1 MKMTEEQLK
10 ALLDNYIDD
19 SYSNYQDVD
28 RDIQKA
34 TDYYLG
40 KPFGNE
46 VSGKSS
52 VVDRSVAASIDGA
65 LPQLL
70 KIFTQS
76 VDVVEFTPQND
87 GDATVAENVT
97 AYVNHI
103 FNKDNPGA
111 IIMHNWFWDSL
122 VNKVGI
128 VKAFWDVKENANEEE
143 YFELTQDELSM
154 LVAAEDVEIVEQEE
168 VQIPQEP
175 QPAMGEIGMDEQG
188 QPLPPQPQLDEMGQ
202 PLMMEVPPIILYN
215 VKIRKTVDASRVKIE
230 NVPTAEF
237 MIDRHADCIEDARF
251 VAQRKMLTRSD
262 LVAMGYD
269 NNIVA
274 ELSTDDDV
282 GIRGNVNY
290 DDFNDVNNTDPS
302 QDLIAYYEVY
312 IDIGEEDGLAKKH
325 RICYASKTIL
335 SDEEIDYVPFYS
347 LCPFPIPH
355 SFYGQ
360 SMADRTMELQFI
372 KSTITRQMLDNLYLT
387 NNSRVGAVEGQVNLD
402 DLLNSTAGGIIR
414 MKNPNAVVP
423 MVVQSSAAQ
432 SFPMLEYLD
441 GEQAKATGV
450 SDMSQGL
457 DANVLQNVSATA
469 VATMTAQSQGKLELI
484 ARIFADTGVK
494 DLMRGILHLVCK
506 YQNEPRALAING
518 KPMQIDPREW
528 DNLYNVN
535 INVGLGN
542 GTGNEKVA
550 MLQMILGKQEMVLQQ
565 YGLANPLVD
574 LKQYRQ
580 TLAKFINA
588 SGYRD
593 DSQFIKEI
601 DDATMA
607 QVMQAD
613 AQADKTPPEVKAAE
627 AIANAEREKA
637 QMKAQTDAAAQQL
650 KQQELIMKAQMEQQ
664 ELELDRKQQEID
676 AAKDLLKIQQE
687 RAKLEADIMLH
698 EAEIAQKE
706 RANNDKNT
714 TDDIKSMISVVDK
727 LANTQT

>member
-10 ALLDNYIDD
+10 ALLDNHIED
-19 SYSNYQDVD
+19 SLSHYEDVD
-28 RDIQKA
+28 RDVQKA

-87 GDATVAENVT
+87 GDQVVADNVT
-97 AYVNHI
+97 QYVNHI
-103 FNKDNPGA
+103 FNKDNAGA
-111 IIMHNWFWDSL
+111 ILMHNWFWDAL

-128 VKAFWDVKENANEEE
+128 VKAYWDVREDVNEEE
-143 YFELTQDELSM
+143 YQGLSQDELGM
-154 LVAAEDVEIVEQEE
+154 LMAADDVEITEQEE
-168 VQIPQEP
+168 IP
-175 QPAMGEIGMDEQG
+175 G
-188 QPLPPQPQLDEMGQ
+188 QPIPVGQ
-202 PLMMEVPPIILYN
+202 DPMTGEPLVQQAPSTYN
-215 VKIRKTVDASRVKIE
+215 VKIQKTSDASRVKIE
-230 NVPTAEF
+230 NVPHAEF
-237 MIDRHADCIEDARF
+237 MIDRHSDCIDDARF
-251 VAQRKMLTRSD
+251 VAQRKMMTRSD

-269 NNIVA
+269 KALID
-274 ELSTDDDV
+274 ELSTDEEVDIDKHTTD
-282 GIRGNVNY
+282 I
-290 DDFNDVNNTDPS
+290 NNTDKS
-302 QDLIAYYEVY
+302 QDLLAYYECY
-312 IDIGEEDGLAKKH
+312 LDIGEEDGLAKKH

-347 LCPFPIPH
+347 LCPFPVPH
-355 SFYGQ
+355 QFYGQ

-414 MKNPNAVVP
+414 MKNPNAIVP

-494 DLMRGILHLVCK
+494 NLMKGLLQLVCK
-506 YQNEPRALAING
+506 YQSEPRALAING
-518 KPMQIDPREW
+518 KPMSIDPREW
-528 DNLYNVN
+528 DNQYNVN

-542 GTGNEKVA
+542 GTGNEKIA
-550 MLQMILGKQEMVLQQ
+550 MLQMILGKQEMMIQQ

-574 LKQYRQ
+574 LKQYRE

-593 DSQFIKEI
+593 DAQFVKEI
-601 DDATMA
+601 DDQALQ
-607 QVMQAD
+607 QVMQQD
-613 AQADKTPPEVKAAE
+613 AQADKTPPEVKAAQ
-627 AIANAEREKA
+627 AIAKAETDKA
-637 QMKAQTDAAAQQL
+637 QMKAQTDAQAQQL

-664 ELELDRKQQEID
+664 ELELQRKQQELD
-676 AAKDLLKIQQE
+676 SAKELLKIQQE
-687 RAKLEADIMLH
+687 RAKLEADIALH
-698 EAEIAQKE
+698 TAEIAQKAQ
-706 RANNDKNT
+706 ANQDKVSNE
-714 TDDIKSMISVVDK
+714 DMKNVLSAVDK
-727 LANTQT
+727 LAKVNA

>member
-10 ALLDNYIDD
+10 ALLDNHIDD
-19 SYSNYQDVD
+19 SLNHYEDVD

-46 VSGKSS
+46 VKGKSS

-87 GDATVAENVT
+87 GDAAVADNVT
-97 AYVNHI
+97 QYVNHI

-111 IIMHNWFWDSL
+111 IIMHNWFWDAL

-128 VKAFWDVKENANEEE
+128 VKAYWDVREDVNEEE
-143 YFELTQDELSM
+143 YQGLSQDELGM
-154 LVAAEDVEIVEQEE
+154 LVAADDVEITEQEE
-168 VQIPQEP
+168 IP
-175 QPAMGEIGMDEQG
+175 G
-188 QPLPPQPQLDEMGQ
+188 QPIQVGQ
-202 PLMMEVPPIILYN
+202 DPMTGEPLLQQAPSTYN
-215 VKIRKTVDASRVKIE
+215 VRIQKTSDASRVKIE
-230 NVPTAEF
+230 NVPSSEF
-237 MIDRHADCIEDARF
+237 MIDRHSDCIDDARF
-251 VAQRKMLTRSD
+251 VAQRKMMTRSD

-269 NNIVA
+269 KAIIDA
-274 ELSTDDDV
+274 LSTDDEIDV
-282 GIRGNVNY
+282 HEHTT
-290 DDFNDVNNTDPS
+290 DVNNTDKS
-302 QDLIAYYEVY
+302 QDLIAYYECY
-312 IDIGEEDGLAKKH
+312 LDIGEEDGTAKKH

-347 LCPFPIPH
+347 LCPFPVPH
-355 SFYGQ
+355 TFYGQ

-414 MKNPNAVVP
+414 MKNPNAIVP

-494 DLMRGILHLVCK
+494 HLMKGLLQLVCK

-518 KPMQIDPREW
+518 KPMNIDPREW
-528 DNLYNVN
+528 DNQYNVN

-542 GTGNEKVA
+542 GTGNEKIA
-550 MLQMILGKQEMVLQQ
+550 MLQMILGKQEMMLTQ

-593 DSQFIKEI
+593 DAQFVKEI
-601 DDATMA
+601 DDQALQ
-607 QVMQAD
+607 QVMQQD
-613 AQADKTPPEVKAAE
+613 AQADKTPPEVKAAQ
-627 AIANAEREKA
+627 AIAKAETDKA
-637 QMKAQTDAAAQQL
+637 QMKAQTDAQAQQL

-664 ELELDRKQQEID
+664 ELELQRKQQELD
-676 AAKDLLKIQQE
+676 SAKELLKLQTE
-687 RAKLEADIMLH
+687 RAKLEADIAMH
-698 EAEIAQKE
+698 TADVAQKAQ
-706 RANNDKNT
+706 ANQDKVSNE
-714 TDDIKSMISVVDK
+714 DMKNVLSAVDK
-727 LANTQT
+727 LAKVNV

>member
-1 MKMTEEQLK
+1 MTEEQLK

-28 RDIQKA
+28 RDIKKA

-46 VSGKSS
+46 VPGKSS

>member
-1 MKMTEEQLK
+1 MTEEQLK

>member
-10 ALLDNYIDD
+10 ALLDNHIDD
-19 SYSNYQDVD
+19 SLSHYEEVELDVK
-28 RDIQKA
+28 KA
-34 TDYYLG
+34 TDYYMG

-52 VVDRSVAASIDGA
+52 VVDRSVATAIDGA

-87 GDATVAENVT
+87 GDQAVADNVT
-97 AYVNHI
+97 QYVNHI

-111 IIMHNWFWDSL
+111 ILMHNWFWDAL

-128 VKAFWDVKENANEEE
+128 IKAYWNTDTNVTEEE
-143 YFELTQDELSM
+143 YQGLSQDELGM
-154 LVAAEDVEIVEQEE
+154 LMVAEDVEITEQEE
-168 VQIPQEP
+168 IP
-175 QPAMGEIGMDEQG
+175 G
-188 QPLPPQPQLDEMGQ
+188 QPMPVGVDPMSGEELIQNAPST
-202 PLMMEVPPIILYN
+202 YN
-215 VKIRKTVDASRVKIE
+215 VRIQKTEDASRVKIE
-230 NVPTAEF
+230 NVPHTEF
-237 MIDRHADCIEDARF
+237 MIDRHSDCIDDARF
-251 VAQRKMLTRSD
+251 VAQRKMMTRSD

-269 NNIVA
+269 KAIID
-274 ELSTDDDV
+274 ELSTDDEID
-282 GIRGNVNY
+282 INY
-290 DDFNDVNNTDPS
+290 HTTDVNNTDKS
-302 QDLIAYYEVY
+302 QDLIAYYECY
-312 IDIGEEDGLAKKH
+312 LDIGEEDGLAKKH

-347 LCPFPIPH
+347 LCPFPVPH
-355 SFYGQ
+355 TFYGQ

-414 MKNPNAVVP
+414 MKNPNAIVP
-423 MVVQSSAAQ
+423 MQVQSSAAQ

-441 GEQAKATGV
+441 NEQAKATGV

-457 DANVLQNVSATA
+457 DPNVLQNVSATA
-469 VATMTAQSQGKLELI
+469 VATLTAQSQGKLELI

-494 DLMRGILHLVCK
+494 ALMKGLLQLVCK
-506 YQNEPRALAING
+506 YQSEPRALAING
-518 KPMQIDPREW
+518 KPMNIDPREW
-528 DNLYNVN
+528 DNQYNVN

-542 GTGNEKVA
+542 GTGNEKIA
-550 MLQMILGKQEMVLQQ
+550 MLQMILGKQEMMIQQ

-574 LKQYRQ
+574 LKQYRE

-593 DSQFIKEI
+593 DAQFVKEI
-601 DDATMA
+601 DDARLQ
-607 QVMQAD
+607 QVMQQD

-637 QMKAQTDAAAQQL
+637 QMKAQTDAQAQQL

-664 ELELDRKQQEID
+664 ELELERKQQELD
-676 AAKDLLKIQQE
+676 SAKELLKIQTE
-687 RAKLEADIMLH
+687 RARLQADVALH
-698 EAEIAQKE
+698 EAEIAQKAQ
-706 RANNDKNT
+706 ANQSKVSNDDMRNVL
-714 TDDIKSMISVVDK
+714 SAVDK
-727 LANTQT
+727 LAKVNSQ

>member
-1 MKMTEEQLK
+1 MAEKLTEEQLK

-19 SYSNYQDVD
+19 SYNAYQEVDGDV
-28 RDIQKA
+28 QKA

-40 KPFGNE
+40 RPYGNE
-46 VSGKSS
+46 VKGKSS
-52 VVDRSVAASIDGA
+52 VTTREVAEAVDGA

-97 AYVNHI
+97 QYVNHI
-103 FNKDNPGA
+103 FNKDNSGA
-111 IIMHNWFWDSL
+111 ILMHNWFWDAL

-128 VKAFWDVKENANEEE
+128 VKAYWDVKEDANEEE
-143 YFELTQDELSM
+143 YFDLSQEELGM
-154 LVAAEDVEIVEQEE
+154 LMQEPSVEIVEQEE
-168 VQIPQEP
+168 I
-175 QPAMGEIGMDEQG
+175 MGEPMPVGVDPMTGE
-188 QPLPPQPQLDEMGQ
+188 PLIQNAPSTF
-202 PLMMEVPPIILYN
+202 N
-215 VKIRKTVDASRVKIE
+215 VKLKKTVDASRVKIE
-230 NVPTAEF
+230 NVSNVEF
-237 MIDRHADCIEDARF
+237 MIDRHADNISDARF

-269 NNIVA
+269 NNIIA
-274 ELSTDDDV
+274 ELPTDDEV
-282 GIRGNVNY
+282 GLGADGFEYNPVNS
-290 DDFNDVNNTDPS
+290 DVNNTDPS
-302 QDLIAYYEVY
+302 QDLIAYYECY
-312 IDIGEEDGLAKKH
+312 IDIGDKDGLAKKH
-325 RICYASKTIL
+325 RICYAGKQIL

-347 LCPFPIPH
+347 LCPFPVPH
-355 SFYGQ
+355 TFYGQ

-414 MKNPNAVVP
+414 MKNPNAIVP
-423 MVVQSSAAQ
+423 MQVQSSAGQ

-441 GEQAKATGV
+441 GVQAKRTGV
-450 SDMSQGL
+450 SDMNQGL

-494 DLMRGILHLVCK
+494 NLMKGILHLVCK
-506 YQNEPRALAING
+506 YQNEPRAMAING
-518 KPMQIDPREW
+518 KPMNIDPREW
-528 DNLYNVN
+528 DNLYNVS

-542 GTGNEKVA
+542 GTGDEKVA
-550 MLQMILGKQEMVLQQ
+550 MLQMILAKQEQVLQQ
-565 YGLANPLVD
+565 YGLANPLVT
-574 LKQYRQ
+574 LKQYRE

-607 QVMQAD
+607 QVMEAD
-613 AQADKTPPEVKAAE
+613 SKQDKTPPEVKASQ
-627 AIANAEREKA
+627 AIAQAEIQKA
-637 QMKAQTDAAAQQL
+637 QMKQQTDAKAQEL

-664 ELELDRKQQEID
+664 ELALQAKEQELEASKE
-676 AAKDLLKIQQE
+676 LLKIQQE
-687 RAKLEADIMLH
+687 RAKLEADIALH
-698 EAEIAQKE
+698 TAELQLKE
-706 RANNDKNT
+706 RAQNDKI
-714 TDDIKSMISVVDK
+714 DSEQMKSMVNAVDK
-727 LANTQT
+727 IAKING

>member
-10 ALLDNYIDD
+10 ALLDNHIDD
-19 SYSNYQDVD
+19 SLSHYEEVELDVK
-28 RDIQKA
+28 KA
-34 TDYYLG
+34 TDYYMG

-87 GDATVAENVT
+87 GDQAVADNVT
-97 AYVNHI
+97 QYVNHI

-111 IIMHNWFWDSL
+111 ILMHNWFWDAL

-128 VKAFWDVKENANEEE
+128 VKAYWNTDTDVTEEE
-143 YFELTQDELSM
+143 YQNLSQDELGM
-154 LVAAEDVEIVEQEE
+154 LMAADDVEITEQEE
-168 VQIPQEP
+168 IP
-175 QPAMGEIGMDEQG
+175 G
-188 QPLPPQPQLDEMGQ
+188 QPMPVGVDPMTGEE
-202 PLMMEVPPIILYN
+202 LMQNAPSTFN
-215 VKIRKTVDASRVKIE
+215 VRIQKTADASRVKIE
-230 NVPTAEF
+230 NVPHTEF
-237 MIDRHADCIEDARF
+237 MIDRHSDCIDEARF

-269 NNIVA
+269 KAIVD
-274 ELSTDDDV
+274 ELSTDEEIDIDKHTT
-282 GIRGNVNY
+282 
-290 DDFNDVNNTDPS
+290 DVNNTDKS
-302 QDLIAYYEVY
+302 QDLIAYYECY
-312 IDIGEEDGLAKKH
+312 LDIGEEDGLAKKH

-347 LCPFPIPH
+347 LCPFPVPH
-355 SFYGQ
+355 TFYGQ

-402 DLLNSTAGGIIR
+402 DLLNSTAGGIVR
-414 MKNPNAVVP
+414 MKNPNAIVP

-457 DANVLQNVSATA
+457 DPNILQNVSATA
-469 VATMTAQSQGKLELI
+469 VATLTAQSQGKLELI

-494 DLMRGILHLVCK
+494 HLMKGLLHLVCK
-506 YQNEPRALAING
+506 YQDKPRAMAING
-518 KPMQIDPREW
+518 KPMNIDPREW
-528 DNLYNVN
+528 DNMYNVN

-542 GTGNEKVA
+542 GTGNEKIA
-550 MLQMILGKQEMVLQQ
+550 MLQMILGKQEMMIQQ
-565 YGLANPLVD
+565 YGLTNPLVD
-574 LKQYRQ
+574 LKQYRE

-593 DSQFIKEI
+593 DAQFVKEI
-601 DDATMA
+601 DD
-607 QVMQAD
+607 QKLQEVMQQD
-613 AQADKTPPEVKAAE
+613 AQADKTPPEVKAAQ
-627 AIANAEREKA
+627 AIAKAETDKA

-664 ELELDRKQQEID
+664 ELELERKQQELD
-676 AAKDLLKIQQE
+676 SAKELLKIQTE
-687 RAKLEADIMLH
+687 RAKLEADIAMH
-698 EAEIAQKE
+698 SADVAQKAQ
-706 RANNDKNT
+706 ANQDKVSNE
-714 TDDIKSMISVVDK
+714 DMKNVLSAVDK
-727 LANTQT
+727 LAKVNA